1 MCAWINMGKN
11 VWLTPI
17 GWTSIKQTWTIID
30 SWYHLNTT
38 RKKGGGGGVWGKERI
53 VAEPFFFLGTL
64 NKVDKFSALWLGEKK
79 KMGIKARLLQ
89 QYK

>member
-1 MCAWINMGKN
+1 M

-38 RKKGGGGGVWGKERI
+38 RKKGGGGGLGEGTNSGR
-53 VAEPFFFLGTL
+53 AFFFFRDT
-64 NKVDKFSALWLGEKK
+64 
-79 KMGIKARLLQ
+79 Q
-89 QYK
+89 QSW